1 MSGDTRWLSSR
12 TGKAGAFRPAVRA
25 TSPVWP
31 GKASRVEWCGAGERP
46 RVFWWTPESPG
57 ELPKRLGESPK
68 ILGGDTR
75 TGGEPKFSDAQ
86 LARCEP
92 EGSV

>member
-12 TGKAGAFRPAVRA
+12 TGKPELSILQVVLRVR
-25 TSPVWP
+25 SGRV
-31 GKASRVEWCGAGERP
+31 KASRVEWCGAGERP

-92 EGSV
+92 